1 MTPQNQPRV
10 GQSLGPV
17 QNEGN
22 GLVAKMGLWLQQ
34 TLKLLGRN
42 PDVTVAGQVVG
53 ISPYLYTNSGDFD
66 LTALVTSGTVSAVAF
81 TRDGINFFTVATA
94 TNASVTLNPGDSVR
108 ITYSVLPTLTLI
120 PR

>member
-10 GQSLGPV
+10 GQKIADV
-17 QNEGN
+17 VNEG
-22 GLVAKMGLWLQQ
+22 GALVAKMSLWLQQ

-42 PDVTVAGQVVG
+42 PTTTVAPQIVG
-53 ISPYLYTNSGDFD
+53 ISPFLYTNNSDFD
-66 LTALVTSGTVSAVAF
+66 MTAVVSAGTVSAVDF
-81 TRDGINFFTVATA
+81 TRDGVTFYAVATA